1 MSMLRKG
8 DDELHYSDNSHR
20 WIAPP
25 DVDQRVWEA
34 DLRNHL
40 SEHRATMGGPAHLDD
55 APVCRPR
62 RVPRQVTPLPKKKM
76 PARHA
81 ANGGGTVVPVPVPRP
96 ELPKHVKD
104 RSARPLPG
112 AA

>member
-1 MSMLRKG
+1 MSSLRKG
-8 DDELHYSDNSHR
+8 DDDLHYSDNSHR

-25 DVDQRVWEA
+25 DIEQCVWEA
-34 DLRNHL
+34 DMRNHL
-40 SEHRATMGGPAHLDD
+40 SQHKSTMGGPAIED
-55 APVCRPR
+55 APMCRPHA
-62 RVPRQVTPLPKKKM
+62 VPRAPQ
-76 PARHA
+76 PAPRKVA
-81 ANGGGTVVPVPVPRP
+81 ARRAGTGAVPRP